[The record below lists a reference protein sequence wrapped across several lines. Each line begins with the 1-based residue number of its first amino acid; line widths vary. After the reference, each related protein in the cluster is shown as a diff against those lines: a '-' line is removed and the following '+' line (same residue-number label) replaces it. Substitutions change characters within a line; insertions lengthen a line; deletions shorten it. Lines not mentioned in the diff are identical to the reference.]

1 MLSAVLDDIRTRDE
15 DVIVCACGP
24 HVHIGSTG
32 GLAKVIENAAGPRMK
47 HYCVEHELAIHYGE
61 TVWTPSYDLPC
72 KELLH
77 AVGPRWLGG
86 DQDERRTLHR
96 VHRSII
102 SEVLGKG
109 YGSVVIPA
117 ISCGI
122 YGFPFQIAAPIAV
135 GAVREEL
142 EAQGRD
148 LEVVWSFTDERH
160 FGTWQR
166 ALTAT

>member
-1 MLSAVLDDIRTRDE
+1 M
-15 DVIVCACGP
+15 
-24 HVHIGSTG
+24 
-32 GLAKVIENAAGPRMK
+32 IERAAGLKMK
-47 HYCVEHELAIHYGE
+47 RYCVANQLGINYGE

-86 DQDERRTLHR
+86 DQDERQVLHR
-96 VHRSII
+96 VHRRII
-102 SEVLGKG
+102 REVLAKG
-109 YGSVVIPA
+109 YSSVALPA

-142 EAQGRD
+142 AEQGAELAVSWVFLDDKFLASWR
-148 LEVVWSFTDERH
+148 
-160 FGTWQR
+160 R
-166 ALTAT
+166 AILA